1 MSYDFP
7 VNGDVIFTSDDRLVL
22 ATQTLLRGRR
32 AKWSHVMITI
42 SQAGALHSIPVTGVT
57 IEGWDTLFATRRF
70 RDGRM
75 KAYRSPKV
83 DYFGLPVFQ
92 EAESVYGAKYNSVF
106 VFRNFPV
113 VRRFFLR
120 SFFCSELAAEFLA
133 KHGTGGNKASMR
145 IFPVDLEQILERQGW
160 IDVSHVYESV
170 LSGKMVVSENQKY
183 YLQAMRDVIELLQMS
198 VRQREQAEKLRV
210 TTGQS
215 TGKLMADLNRSI
227 KELEEAGKRN
237 SGDRNYGALAD
248 APLGNK
254 IKPRVRG
261 ASALLATL
269 AALWRRTRRYF
280 TSRP

>member
-198 VRQREQAEKLRV
+198 VRQRRQA
-210 TTGQS
+210 
-215 TGKLMADLNRSI
+215 ADLERRTRKFMDLQIAKLNRSVT
-227 KELEEAGKRN
+227 ELQENTKKY
-237 SGDRNYGALAD
+237 SGDRNQGLLAE
-248 APLGNK
+248 GK
-254 IKPRVRG
+254 KKPRGRG

-269 AALWRRTRRYF
+269 FALWRRTRRYF